1 MRETKATRADSQ
13 RTAHHVD
20 VCLAKP
26 QRERQQK
33 QPQAHSTT
41 NEQRDRPCKP
51 GVGITNETAPEDPGP
66 EKQNS
71 EQRKRSCHSPVPR
84 GAKVKL
90 DAALARSPARD
101 LSVLGLGSSQMTR
114 LARISAF
121 HRDVRVAGRGLE
133 NRHPETRVEIE
144 ARQYGVSRQTPENF
158 VV

>member
-13 RTAHHVD
+13 GTAHHVD

-90 DAALARSPARD
+90 DAALKTGTLKHAWKSRPGSTELAVKRQKTSLFRSLP
-101 LSVLGLGSSQMTR
+101 SV
-114 LARISAF
+114 SA
-121 HRDVRVAGRGLE
+121 VS
-133 NRHPETRVEIE
+133 
-144 ARQYGVSRQTPENF
+144 YGIVKST
-158 VV
+158 